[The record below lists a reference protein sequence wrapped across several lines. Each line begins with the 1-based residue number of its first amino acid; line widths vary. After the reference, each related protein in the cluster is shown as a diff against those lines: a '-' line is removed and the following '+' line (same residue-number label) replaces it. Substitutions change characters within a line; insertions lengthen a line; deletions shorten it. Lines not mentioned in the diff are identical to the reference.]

1 MSWSG
6 TVEIHQV
13 VLEFLTYRLRYQLRQ
28 LEIVNLL
35 FTDDIELGTLGSP
48 EVSLV
53 FVVLGKIYNE
63 HQAVRNI
70 LGVNVAPRPGLGFTG
85 VGVNGHLGTFVEL

>member
-6 TVEIHQV
+6 TVKVHQL
-13 VLEFLTYRLRYQLRQ
+13 VLEILTSRLSYQLRQ

-35 FTDDIELGTLGSP
+35 LADDVELGTLSSP

-53 FVVLGKIYNE
+53 FVVLGEIYDE
-63 HQAVRNI
+63 HQTISNI
-70 LGVNVAPRPGLGFTG
+70 LGVNVAPRPGLCFTG
-85 VGVNGHLGTFVEL
+85 VSVNGHLDGFV

>member
-70 LGVNVAPRPGLGFTG
+70 LGVNVSPRPGLGFTG
-85 VGVNGHLGTFVEL
+85 VSVDGHLDTFVEF